1 MYFIIFLMIICL
13 FVKGE
18 IHWFL
23 YVYLG
28 VYLILQTLNN
38 YLKQKNEQENKQKE
52 LEQKEYEQEINEER
66 KYDKEEYEEYSSL
79 GFSWDSIVGIKKKYH
94 EGMYKYYSEKKE
106 KRKVDERMLDYHS
119 RMFNF
124 FSEEANKLIT
134 QRT

>member
-1 MYFIIFLMIICL
+1 MIICL

-18 IHWFL
+18 IPWFM

-28 VYLILQTLNN
+28 VCFVGQILCN
-38 YLKQKNEQENKQKE
+38 YLEQKNEQEKKQKE

-66 KYDKEEYEEYSSL
+66 KYDKEEYEECLKL
-79 GFSWDSIVGIKKKYH
+79 GLPWDMIVGIKKTYH
-94 EGMYKYYSEKKE
+94 ECMCKYYSEKKE